1 MTQSNLK
8 NDDSETRNFFLVVFY
23 ASAVGMILITS
34 YGLYISAGEYFN
46 SGRIVIGEVLVDTDV
61 PFSGFP
67 KLVTYLM
74 ILSVITWY
82 CVTKIGGEKAI
93 NIPNSTKSI
102 LQLIA
107 IGIAVIALYEFLY
120 NFIIWSSLIT
130 DNALKGI
137 MNTDQIIIPYPN
149 PETPWNLVFATKM
162 NLAAFLISAHAFYKI
177 SKFGEKKIQF

>member
-1 MTQSNLK
+1 MV
-8 NDDSETRNFFLVVFY
+8 FILVLEN
-23 ASAVGMILITS
+23 ILIQVES
-34 YGLYISAGEYFN
+34 LLVKS
-46 SGRIVIGEVLVDTDV
+46 LVDTDV

-107 IGIAVIALYEFLY
+107 IGIAVIALMNSFTILL
-120 NFIIWSSLIT
+120 FGVL
-130 DNALKGI
+130 LLQI
-137 MNTDQIIIPYPN
+137 M
-149 PETPWNLVFATKM
+149 
-162 NLAAFLISAHAFYKI
+162 H
-177 SKFGEKKIQF
+177 